1 MPLTTPL
8 PPTVAV
14 ATLAPLNKIYTS
26 EPDEA
31 TEVPVTLTIEPAGP
45 EVGERVRVAAETGAS
60 GKAAISKARV
70 ENTPNTRS
78 KNLCFII

>member
-1 MPLTTPL
+1 MF
-8 PPTVAV
+8 
-14 ATLAPLNKIYTS
+14 
-26 EPDEA
+26 
-31 TEVPVTLTIEPAGP
+31 TIEPAGP
-45 EVGERVRVAAETGAS
+45 ELGERVRVAAETGAS

>member
-1 MPLTTPL
+1 M
-8 PPTVAV
+8 
-14 ATLAPLNKIYTS
+14 YTS
-26 EPDEA
+26 EPDVA
-31 TEVPVTLTIEPAGP
+31 TEVPVTLTSEPAGP

-60 GKAAISKARV
+60 GKAAINKARV

>member
-1 MPLTTPL
+1 MPSGD
-8 PPTVAV
+8 AV
-14 ATLAPLNKIYTS
+14 
-26 EPDEA
+26 
-31 TEVPVTLTIEPAGP
+31 EVPLIVTVEPAGP
-45 EVGERVRVAAETGAS
+45 ELGDKIMLAAAETGAS